1 DQSTQLKKQR
11 EEKLKLLYS
20 IDEFKFFD
28 ILDESDEILRHGK
41 ELNYTLG
48 SAKPLDG
55 GSMRWEIP
63 FLIFKFIFC
72 DQKFREILKSSSQSD
87 DCPVV
92 FQENFRPVTGIGG
105 GCPLVRFIK
114 HEYFIKNIKRNLSRE
129 FSKILLE
136 RFREK
141 ETDIID
147 DNGEEYGS
155 YEDFIKGESFFKENK
170 IIELLKTKNQ
180 DMLNSFLLVKAW
192 LSHEL
197 LYHVMSYRY
206 RVEYGLSE
214 KKGKEIAIPF
224 RGKDLPS
231 ENSEFSHPDIM
242 IGFTILSYLYR
253 GLDLIQV
260 KHGLMRLKSDRKQDK
275 DSLLQKWVQENRNWI
290 NEQNQREN
298 EEFPE
303 WLTSF
308 RTLDLENEDKIV

>member
-129 FSKILLE
+129 F
-136 RFREK
+136 
-141 ETDIID
+141 
-147 DNGEEYGS
+147 
-155 YEDFIKGESFFKENK
+155 
-170 IIELLKTKNQ
+170 
-180 DMLNSFLLVKAW
+180 MKAW